1 MPNSSPKFATKHKFS
16 GPKKKRKFFN
26 FQKRRGSPSEVIDD
40 SLLPEPSATE
50 DSAEDCG
57 IGLAG
62 GSGSDSGR
70 VRQTFRHDTVMLE
83 PADLLKIEK
92 DAEEKLRNLASTPA
106 TKRKSELL
114 VRAADAAAASDAAAE
129 GSDVMNTR
137 FAVVSLDAINALLS
151 FFKCKVCGGDASMSK
166 GERDYGLAIKMVV
179 SCEICGD
186 SVSVWSSPRANSGTT
201 CNPFVVN
208 ILAARAMKSTGN
220 QQTAL
225 NYIFAIMNVSTRGT
239 HTKTWQAHLKSKLTG
254 PLRLQ
259 LSINACPRA
268 HSSLFAICTAN

>member
-166 GERDYGLAIKMVV
+166 GNEAASSAILKELKINPGLLVTKRMAEKDHRRATASASKRV
-179 SCEICGD
+179 SAESMQRALKKRHLGD
-186 SVSVWSSPRANSGTT
+186 S
-201 CNPFVVN
+201 
-208 ILAARAMKSTGN
+208 N
-220 QQTAL
+220 QKDYMPGA
-225 NYIFAIMNVSTRGT
+225 Y
-239 HTKTWQAHLKSKLTG
+239 
-254 PLRLQ
+254 
-259 LSINACPRA
+259 
-268 HSSLFAICTAN
+268 